1 MEKTKKYFDYLIKQ
15 PKGFLYQD
23 AEKEKVTDKKEA
35 LEKLYAKYKKCK
47 ECPLSSQG
55 RTQVVFGNGNPNTK
69 LMFIGEGP
77 GKDEDAQGEAF
88 VGRAGKLL
96 TKIITAMGFERK
108 DLYISNVVKCR
119 PPNNRTPLP
128 QESQTCKKLILY
140 KEINIIQPTIICTL
154 GACATQA
161 LLGETSPI
169 SKIRGDFIN
178 FKDNILIMPT
188 FHPAYLLR
196 NPDSKKLVWQDMQK
210 IIEKLT
216 I

>member
-1 MEKTKKYFDYLIKQ
+1 MEKTKKFFDYLTKQ

-23 AEKEKVTDKKEA
+23 IKSEKTTSKKDA
-35 LEKLYAKYKKCK
+35 LEKLYSKYKDCK
-47 ECPLSSQG
+47 QCPLSSQG

-77 GKDEDAQGEAF
+77 GKDEDIQGKAF

-96 TKIITAMGFERK
+96 TKIINAMGFERE

-128 QESQTCKKLILY
+128 QESQTCKNLILH
-140 KEINIIQPTIICTL
+140 KEIDIIQPTIICTL

-161 LLGETSPI
+161 LLGEPVQI
-169 SKIRGDFIN
+169 SKIRGSFISLKN
-178 FKDNILIMPT
+178 NILIMPT

-196 NPDSKKLVWQDMQK
+196 NPDSKRMVWQDMQK
-210 IIEKLT
+210 IIEKLK
-216 I
+216 